1 MADSIS
7 RTLFVAG
14 AVAGTLIGVS
24 ACSSGPKMVSKD
36 DVGKQ
41 ITVKMTDA
49 QGDKPDSVSRPDGPK
64 AQSGRS

>member
-1 MADSIS
+1 MAHSIS

-41 ITVKMTDA
+41 ITAKMTDA
-49 QGDKPDSVSRPDGPK
+49 RATSPI
-64 AQSGRS
+64 RSPAPTD